1 MSYASSSLRS
11 MSTASSGLSS
21 LSTYMPLAGG
31 KMQDGAILYAVAAA
45 VTVLANC
52 DVQEM
57 KCKDVRPVIAAALV
71 GVALFACKKKDCQ
84 LNLGFKKVNLQ
95 GMLLGGLA
103 TYAAYIALRYLF
115 SSTNLFFGLGDM
127 LLQTRAAKAVDQ
139 AAKEVIVK
147 PTQALVDAL
156 PPAPEPPRSETRG
169 NRGST

>member
-52 DVQEM
+52 DVEEM

-71 GVALFACKKKDCQ
+71 GVVLFACKKKDCQ
-84 LNLGFKKVNLQ
+84 LDLGFKKVNLQ
-95 GMLLGGLA
+95 GMLLGGLVS
-103 TYAAYIALRYLF
+103 YAAYIALRPLF
-115 SSTNLFFGLGDM
+115 SNI
-127 LLQTRAAKAVDQ
+127 LLQQNNTFNTTTRPNEDFAKLDF
-139 AAKEVIVK
+139 AKLEFPVIFKRKV
-147 PTQALVDAL
+147 
-156 PPAPEPPRSETRG
+156 S
-169 NRGST
+169 

>member
-1 MSYASSSLRS
+1 MSSYASSSLRS

-52 DVQEM
+52 DVEEM

-71 GVALFACKKKDCQ
+71 GVVLFACKKKDCQ
-84 LNLGFKKVNLQ
+84 LDLGFKKVNLQ

-103 TYAAYIALRYLF
+103 GYAVTQVLRKA
-115 SSTNLFFGLGDM
+115 NLDIIKKIKETTGLDISPDVLVG
-127 LLQTRAAKAVDQ
+127 ASAVIG
-139 AAKEVIVK
+139 AMM
-147 PTQALVDAL
+147 
-156 PPAPEPPRSETRG
+156 
-169 NRGST
+169 

>member
-103 TYAAYIALRYLF
+103 SYAAYIALRYLF
-115 SSTNLFFGLGDM
+115 SSTNLFLEFNWVETD
-127 LLQTRAAKAVDQ
+127 AAKSVERAGT
-139 AAKEVIVK
+139 EVIGK
-147 PTQALVDAL
+147 PIQAIFDAF
-156 PPAPEPPRSETRG
+156 PPVPPPE
-169 NRGST
+169 GSTGRGGTGSS